1 MKKLLKNRWVLLITA
16 FLLGALAGGEL
27 ALRYAT
33 AQKFEYDQMLQDHFV
48 ESRIWD
54 IATTMNTLQKAENR
68 DFESVLSDNQIFL
81 RGAFLTLVEI
91 HKTWDYSRKNDDMV
105 KSLTRAKKFMAE
117 RPEKFLDKKFYVVSV
132 ESINNPESEDHA
144 SKEATNTAKT
154 RLQNAFEYVDGLQNK
169 PEKTGEPKAGENAP
183 RPTA

>member
-1 MKKLLKNRWVLLITA
+1 MVLVITA

-33 AQKFEYDQMLQDHFV
+33 EQKLEYDQMLQDHFV

-54 IATTMNTLQKAENR
+54 IATALLTLRKAENGNIE
-68 DFESVLSDNQIFL
+68 DVLSDNQMFL

-91 HKTWDYSRKNDDMV
+91 HKTGDYSVKNPDMV
-105 KSLTRAKKFMAE
+105 KSLTQAKQYMAE
-117 RPEKFLDKKFYVVSV
+117 RPEEFLNMQLYVVSA
-132 ESINNPESEDHA
+132 ESINNPESRDDA
-144 SKEATNTAKT
+144 SKEATNAASI
-154 RLQNAFEYVDGLQNK
+154 RLQNAFEYVDGLQDI
-169 PEKTGEPKAGENAP
+169 PEETGVKVVGENVS